1 MDNERLKKQMDFIL
15 EMDKMKSIMRQTY
28 LANGERKENDAEHS
42 WHLALMCGIL
52 AEYSNEPIDVLKT
65 MKMVLLHD
73 AIEIDA
79 GDTYA
84 YDAAGNQTKKEREQK
99 AADRIFP
106 ILPEDM
112 AKEYRN
118 LWEEFEESRTPE
130 AKFAHGKTKYLF
142 RKVARKY
149 IPEDTAA
156 RKKLGFPV
164 PVRVWLRDDDW
175 YGRVKKMF
183 QSPISRQY
191 FHTEKLTALLEE
203 HHAGKKDNSRK
214 IWTVLAFLF
223 WYQEY
228 FDE

>member
-106 ILPEDM
+106 MLPEDM

-130 AKFAHGKTKYLF
+130 AKFAHTMDNIQPTMLNDASKGKAWATRGVHLSQILGRNKNTAKGSETLWNYSYENFITPSL
-142 RKVARKY
+142 REGKIKNDTL
-149 IPEDTAA
+149 PE
-156 RKKLGFPV
+156 
-164 PVRVWLRDDDW
+164 
-175 YGRVKKMF
+175 
-183 QSPISRQY
+183 
-191 FHTEKLTALLEE
+191 E
-203 HHAGKKDNSRK
+203 
-214 IWTVLAFLF
+214 
-223 WYQEY
+223 
-228 FDE
+228 

>member
-99 AADRIFP
+99 AADRIFGL
-106 ILPEDM
+106 LPKNRGTFLME
-112 AKEYRN
+112 
-118 LWEEFEESRTPE
+118 LWKEFEAGETPE
-130 AKFAHGKTKYLF
+130 AKFARTMDNLQPLFLNACTEGKAWMEHGVSLDQILK
-142 RKVARKY
+142 RNDR
-149 IPEDTAA
+149 TAEGSEVLWNYA
-156 RKKLGFPV
+156 KKHWIEPNLEK
-164 PVRVWLRDDDW
+164 
-175 YGRVKKMF
+175 GRI
-183 QSPISRQY
+183 QR
-191 FHTEKLTALLEE
+191 
-203 HHAGKKDNSRK
+203 GKD
-214 IWTVLAFLF
+214 L
-223 WYQEY
+223 
-228 FDE
+228 

>member
-99 AADRIFP
+99 AAD
-106 ILPEDM
+106 PE
-112 AKEYRN
+112 
-118 LWEEFEESRTPE
+118 S
-130 AKFAHGKTKYLF
+130 F
-142 RKVARKY
+142 R
-149 IPEDTAA
+149 
-156 RKKLGFPV
+156 
-164 PVRVWLRDDDW
+164 
-175 YGRVKKMF
+175 
-183 QSPISRQY
+183 Y
-191 FHTEKLTALLEE
+191 F
-203 HHAGKKDNSRK
+203 RK
-214 IWTVLAFLF
+214 IWRKSTGTFGKNLKRAKPRRQNLPMCLTMHSQCF
-223 WYQEY
+223 
-228 FDE
+228 

>member
-1 MDNERLKKQMDFIL
+1 MKNPTDTPSCQEFLRKTYEEAAGLSDPEKMQNIDLKYWL
-15 EMDKMKSIMRQTY
+15 
-28 LANGERKENDAEHS
+28 
-42 WHLALMCGIL
+42 
-52 AEYSNEPIDVLKT
+52 
-65 MKMVLLHD
+65 
-73 AIEIDA
+73 A
-79 GDTYA
+79 GDIL
-84 YDAAGNQTKKEREQK
+84 QK
-99 AADRIFP
+99 TDRMSMAHSLEVRVPFLDRDVFEAVRT
-106 ILPEDM
+106 LP
-112 AKEYRN
+112 
-118 LWEEFEESRTPE
+118 PE

-183 QSPISRQY
+183 QSPIARQY

>member
-15 EMDKMKSIMRQTY
+15 EMDKMKSIMRLKHILQME
-28 LANGERKENDAEHS
+28 AQRKMMQEHS

-84 YDAAGNQTKKEREQK
+84 YDAARQPDKKKSGSKR
-99 AADRIFP
+99 ADRIFP

-130 AKFAHGKTKYLF
+130 AKFAHVLDNAQPMLLNDASEGKSW
-142 RKVARKY
+142 R
-149 IPEDTAA
+149 EH
-156 RKKLGFPV
+156 G
-164 PVRVWLRDDDW
+164 
-175 YGRVKKMF
+175 VKKSQIM
-183 QSPISRQY
+183 
-191 FHTEKLTALLEE
+191 
-203 HHAGKKDNSRK
+203 KKECEN
-214 IWTVLAFLF
+214 T
-223 WYQEY
+223 
-228 FDE
+228 

>member
-15 EMDKMKSIMRQTY
+15 EMDKMKSIMRQTC

-52 AEYSNEPIDVLKT
+52 AEYSNEPINVLKT

-130 AKFAHGKTKYLF
+130 AKFAHVLDNAQPMLLNDASEGKSW
-142 RKVARKY
+142 R
-149 IPEDTAA
+149 EH
-156 RKKLGFPV
+156 G
-164 PVRVWLRDDDW
+164 
-175 YGRVKKMF
+175 VKKSQIMKRNARTHEGSEAIWEY
-183 QSPISRQY
+183 QKEIIEQNI
-191 FHTEKLTALLEE
+191 
-203 HHAGKKDNSRK
+203 KKGNIID
-214 IWTVLAFLF
+214 
-223 WYQEY
+223 
-228 FDE
+228 DM

>member
-84 YDAAGNQTKKEREQK
+84 YEPDKKRAG
-99 AADRIFP
+99 
-106 ILPEDM
+106 
-112 AKEYRN
+112 AKGGRPDI
-118 LWEEFEESRTPE
+118 SDTPGRY
-130 AKFAHGKTKYLF
+130 GK
-142 RKVARKY
+142 R
-149 IPEDTAA
+149 IPEP
-156 RKKLGFPV
+156 LG
-164 PVRVWLRDDDW
+164 R
-175 YGRVKKMF
+175 
-183 QSPISRQY
+183 I
-191 FHTEKLTALLEE
+191 
-203 HHAGKKDNSRK
+203 
-214 IWTVLAFLF
+214 
-223 WYQEY
+223 
-228 FDE
+228 

>member
-1 MDNERLKKQMDFIL
+1 MVKGAEIPEKLFLGQALVWPEREVDGVLKPEYNTGDGAFELAAPIYARVKGQPELVKKQYLDMNMWLPGDIL
-15 EMDKMKSIMRQTY
+15 LKADKMCM
-28 LANGERKENDAEHS
+28 AHS
-42 WHLALMCGIL
+42 LELRVPFL
-52 AEYSNEPIDVLKT
+52 DRDVFEAVRT
-65 MKMVLLHD
+65 
-73 AIEIDA
+73 
-79 GDTYA
+79 
-84 YDAAGNQTKKEREQK
+84 
-99 AADRIFP
+99 
-106 ILPEDM
+106 LP
-112 AKEYRN
+112 
-118 LWEEFEESRTPE
+118 PE

>member
-1 MDNERLKKQMDFIL
+1 M
-15 EMDKMKSIMRQTY
+15 
-28 LANGERKENDAEHS
+28 
-42 WHLALMCGIL
+42 
-52 AEYSNEPIDVLKT
+52 
-65 MKMVLLHD
+65 
-73 AIEIDA
+73 
-79 GDTYA
+79 
-84 YDAAGNQTKKEREQK
+84 
-99 AADRIFP
+99 
-106 ILPEDM
+106 
-112 AKEYRN
+112 
-118 LWEEFEESRTPE
+118 
-130 AKFAHGKTKYLF
+130 
-142 RKVARKY
+142 ARKY

>member
-1 MDNERLKKQMDFIL
+1 MDINQKQKERLEQQFAFIR
-15 EMDKMKSIMRQTY
+15 EIDKEKFIGRQTY
-28 LANGERKENDAEHS
+28 LTDGERKENDAEHA
-42 WHLALMCGIL
+42 WHMAIMTVLL

-112 AKEYRN
+112 VKEYRS

-130 AKFAHGKTKYLF
+130 AKFAHVLDNAQPMLLNDASEGKSW
-142 RKVARKY
+142 R
-149 IPEDTAA
+149 EH
-156 RKKLGFPV
+156 G
-164 PVRVWLRDDDW
+164 
-175 YGRVKKMF
+175 VKKSQIMKRNARTHEGSEAIWEY
-183 QSPISRQY
+183 QKEIIEQNI
-191 FHTEKLTALLEE
+191 
-203 HHAGKKDNSRK
+203 KKGNIID
-214 IWTVLAFLF
+214 
-223 WYQEY
+223 
-228 FDE
+228 DM

>member
-84 YDAAGNQTKKEREQK
+84 YDAAGNQT
-99 AADRIFP
+99 
-106 ILPEDM
+106 
-112 AKEYRN
+112 N

-130 AKFAHGKTKYLF
+130 AKFAHVLDNAQPMLLNDASEGKSW
-142 RKVARKY
+142 R
-149 IPEDTAA
+149 EH
-156 RKKLGFPV
+156 G
-164 PVRVWLRDDDW
+164 
-175 YGRVKKMF
+175 VKKSQIMKRNARTHEGSEAIWEY
-183 QSPISRQY
+183 QKEIIEQNI
-191 FHTEKLTALLEE
+191 
-203 HHAGKKDNSRK
+203 KKGNIID
-214 IWTVLAFLF
+214 
-223 WYQEY
+223 
-228 FDE
+228 DM

>member
-1 MDNERLKKQMDFIL
+1 MKNPTDTPSCQEFLRKTYEEAAGLSDPEKMQNIDLKYWL
-15 EMDKMKSIMRQTY
+15 
-28 LANGERKENDAEHS
+28 
-42 WHLALMCGIL
+42 
-52 AEYSNEPIDVLKT
+52 
-65 MKMVLLHD
+65 
-73 AIEIDA
+73 A
-79 GDTYA
+79 GDILQKTDRMSMA
-84 YDAAGNQTKKEREQK
+84 HSLETRVPFLDKEVFRTASKLAVHNKVNGKTTKFAFREVAAEK
-99 AADRIFP
+99 
-106 ILPEDM
+106 LPESTF
-112 AKEYRN
+112 K
-118 LWEEFEESRTPE
+118 
-130 AKFAHGKTKYLF
+130 K
-142 RKVARKY
+142 
-149 IPEDTAA
+149 
-156 RKKLGFPV
+156 KKLGFPV